1 MPALPAL
8 LTIGEL
14 ARRSGTA
21 PSALRFYESRGLIR
35 SSRTKGD
42 QRRYERAML
51 RRVAFVRAAQRMG
64 LSLQE
69 VVAALSDL
77 PADHTP
83 TARDW
88 ERVSR
93 SWRARLDARVEELER
108 LRDDLSSCIGCGCL
122 SLTTCKILNRDDAV
136 AGRGP
141 GARYLAGDPKPV
153 AQPRR
158 RRVGETV

>member
-1 MPALPAL
+1 MPALAAL

-14 ARRSGTA
+14 ARRSDTA

-35 SSRTKGD
+35 ATRTVGN

-51 RRVAFVRAAQRMG
+51 RRVAFVRAAQQMG

-69 VVAALSDL
+69 VVAALAEL

-93 SWRARLDARVEELER
+93 SWRARLDAKVEELQR

-122 SLTTCKILNRDDAV
+122 SLTACKILNRDDVV
-136 AGRGP
+136 ARAGP
-141 GARYLAGDPKPV
+141 GARYLLGDPKP
-153 AQPRR
+153 AAHPRR
-158 RRVGETV
+158 RRTPV